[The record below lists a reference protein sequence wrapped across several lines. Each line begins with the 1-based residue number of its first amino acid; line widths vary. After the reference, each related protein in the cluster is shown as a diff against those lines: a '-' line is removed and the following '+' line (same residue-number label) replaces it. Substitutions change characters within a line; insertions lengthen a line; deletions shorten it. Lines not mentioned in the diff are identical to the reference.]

1 MVMKN
6 KKGWIRIVEAVIAI
20 FLLLGVLLVI
30 YSQHQV
36 KEESFDYVY
45 FLQKK
50 VLDEIA
56 VSNELRL
63 EALAGNEVYLQN
75 FARLSFSDNF
85 NVTIKIC
92 NLDKSCKPALPEN
105 KEVFVEE
112 RIISTELGATEFLPK
127 KVRIFVWEK

>member
-1 MVMKN
+1 MKN

-36 KEESFDYVY
+36 KEDSFDYVY
-45 FLQKK
+45 SLQKK
-50 VLDEIA
+50 MLDEIA
-56 VSNELRL
+56 VDSDLRQKVL
-63 EALAGNEVYLQN
+63 VGDEDSLRD
-75 FARLSFSDNF
+75 FARVSFPHNF
-85 NVTIKIC
+85 EVHVKIC
-92 NLDKSCKPALPEN
+92 NLDESCKPALPED

-112 RIISTELGATEFLPK
+112 RIISAELGMTEFLPK